1 MIKISNNF
9 CSQKNKIW
17 FDKNAYALNNI
28 LISLWLKMK
37 ENWTSIIHNFDKEFF
52 SSRRILYEYIFIK
65 RIRLSPSFPY
75 FVFILFPYWIVS
87 LYISIYIYIYDRI
100 KHGLYESCFVKKC
113 KYKDIAKNFVTQC
126 RIRLYKFLLLLG
138 ENQSRI
144 IYRKRDK
151 KEKKKK
157 YFTNHNCTFLSRLL
171 NDNFIQRILR

>member
-9 CSQKNKIW
+9 CSQKNKI
-17 FDKNAYALNNI
+17 YALNNI

-52 SSRRILYEYIFIK
+52 SSRRILYIFIK

-151 KEKKKK
+151 KKREKKEIFYK
-157 YFTNHNCTFLSRLL
+157 S
-171 NDNFIQRILR
+171 